1 MLAPTLVFPQLL
13 DYRMSDFQGTDPQPT
28 SAVNTL
34 ELGVLMT
41 AVKLV
46 DSGRRP
52 VVEDDVH
59 SRRVHRHLNWH
70 VHSLADFQSL
80 CYFRYGPR
88 V

>member
-41 AVKLV
+41 AVSYHQKV
-46 DSGRRP
+46 
-52 VVEDDVH
+52 
-59 SRRVHRHLNWH
+59 
-70 VHSLADFQSL
+70 
-80 CYFRYGPR
+80 CK
-88 V
+88 